1 MMISGYLAGGCSDD
15 IDAPTDAIAGT
26 SPAMTALCD
35 LYKQDVPESAGA

>member
-1 MMISGYLAGGCSDD
+1 MGIEL
-15 IDAPTDAIAGT
+15 AGT